1 MLTLAARASTLY
13 RCSARAPSKASG
25 RPPLSPLSSCLR
37 AVQIISRDIHRLAN
51 SFDFFRLLSFY
62 YGGSGFYINTY
73 MTVMFVYVYLY
84 CRLILVLPPVADLL
98 STGSIAIRFELL
110 QVRACVWHSTLRQA
124 TLATGCVATTAI

>member
-1 MLTLAARASTLY
+1 
-13 RCSARAPSKASG
+13 
-25 RPPLSPLSSCLR
+25 
-37 AVQIISRDIHRLAN
+37 VQIISRDIHRLAN

-110 QVRACVWHSTLRQA
+110 QVRACVRHSPCGGRLLRRRASQRRPFD
-124 TLATGCVATTAI
+124 